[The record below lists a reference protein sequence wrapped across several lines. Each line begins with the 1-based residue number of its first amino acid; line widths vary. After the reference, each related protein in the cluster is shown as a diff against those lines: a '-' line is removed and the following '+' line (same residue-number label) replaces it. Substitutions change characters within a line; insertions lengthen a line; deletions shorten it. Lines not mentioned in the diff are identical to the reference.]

1 MSQTEYS
8 VAIVGATGAVGEV
21 LLEILAE
28 RQFPVKELYPLA
40 SAQSETDYVMFNNK
54 RKAVLNLDS
63 FDFAKAD
70 YAFFVATNDVSELY
84 APIATEKNC
93 IVIDNSS
100 RYRKDPDVPL
110 VIPEVNAEVL
120 AKPLTK
126 NLIANPNCSTIQML
140 VALNAIHDAVTI
152 RRIDVATYQSVSG
165 AGNKAIQELASQT
178 AALLSGQEAGV
189 EILPQQIAFN
199 ILPHIGDL
207 QDDGYTTEEMKM
219 HDETRKIWQDNHIV
233 VNATAV
239 RVPVFYGHSEAIH
252 IETENNI
259 TIDEATDLLRNTSGV
274 EFLEQGEYPTAIT
287 HAASNDNVFVGRLR
301 KSLGRDNGLN
311 LWVVADNVKKGAA
324 LNAVQ
329 IAELLV
335 KRSQVLH

>member
-1 MSQTEYS
+1 MSLNKYN
-8 VAIVGATGAVGEV
+8 VAVVGATGAVGEA

-28 RQFPVKELYPLA
+28 REFPVETLYPLA
-40 SAQSETDYVMFNNK
+40 SAQSQVDFVMFNNK
-54 RKAVLNLDS
+54 RTAVLNLDS
-63 FDFAKAD
+63 FDFSKVD
-70 YAFFVATNDVSELY
+70 YAFFVATNEVSQLY
-84 APIATEKNC
+84 AQIAAEKGC
-93 IVIDNSS
+93 MIIDNSS
-100 RYRKDPDVPL
+100 WFRMDADVPL
-110 VIPEVNAEVL
+110 VIPEINADVL

-126 NLIANPNCSTIQML
+126 NIVANPNCSTIQML

-165 AGNKAIQELASQT
+165 AGNKAIQELATQT

-189 EILPQQIAFN
+189 EALPQQIAFN
-199 ILPHIGDL
+199 TLPHIGEI
-207 QDDGYTTEEMKM
+207 QEDGFTSEEIKM
-219 HDETRKIWQDNHIV
+219 HDETRKIWQDNQIV

-259 TIDEATDLLRNTSGV
+259 TVEEATALLRNTVGV
-274 EFLEQGEYPTAIT
+274 EFLEHGEYPTAIT

-335 KRSQVLH
+335 KRSQILH